1 MKKKIII
8 TFFVFLSINL
18 FSQKEITGLW
28 LNQDNDAEI
37 KITQKQNK
45 YYGEITWLLKPNN
58 EKGHPKKD
66 TKNPDP
72 QKQNQKILGLEII
85 KNLEFSKKE
94 WSKGTIY
101 DPKTGKTYKLYAKI
115 KDKKLHLRGYV
126 GVSLI
131 GKTNTWTRV
140 K

>member
-1 MKKKIII
+1 MKKTIII
-8 TFFVFLSINL
+8 IFVFLSSNV
-18 FSQKEITGLW
+18 FSQKEITGVW
-28 LNQDNDAEI
+28 LNQDKDAEI
-37 KITQKQNK
+37 KITEKNNK
-45 YYGEITWLLKPNN
+45 YYGKITWLLNPKN
-58 EKGHPKKD
+58 EKGNPKKD
-66 TKNPDP
+66 TKNTNPKK
-72 QKQNQKILGLEII
+72 QKENILGLEII

-94 WSKGTIY
+94 WNKGTIY

-131 GKTNTWTRV
+131 GRTNTWTRV

>member
-1 MKKKIII
+1 MKKTIII
-8 TFFVFLSINL
+8 IFVFLSSGV
-18 FSQKEITGLW
+18 FSQKQITGVW
-28 LNQDNDAEI
+28 LNQDKDAEI
-37 KITQKQNK
+37 KIIEKNNK
-45 YYGEITWLLKPNN
+45 YYGKITWLLNPKN
-58 EKGHPKKD
+58 EKGNPKKD
-66 TKNPDP
+66 TKNPNP
-72 QKQNQKILGLEII
+72 EKQKENILGLEII

-94 WSKGTIY
+94 WNKGTIY

-131 GKTNTWTRV
+131 GRTNTWTRV

>member
-1 MKKKIII
+1 MKKTIII
-8 TFFVFLSINL
+8 LFVFLSSSV
-18 FSQKEITGLW
+18 FSQKQITGVW
-28 LNQDNDAEI
+28 LNQDKDAEI
-37 KITQKQNK
+37 KIIEKNNK
-45 YYGEITWLLKPNN
+45 YYGKITWLLNPKN
-58 EKGHPKKD
+58 EKGNPKKD
-66 TKNPDP
+66 TKNPNP
-72 QKQNQKILGLEII
+72 KKQKENILGLEII

-94 WSKGTIY
+94 WNKGTIY

-131 GKTNTWTRV
+131 GRTNTWTRV